1 MEISMVEILKYNDDD
16 LKDNEIDQVVTRVKA
31 FIVSSKNNMLIGKTD
46 EGYQLLGGYVADDE
60 EYVQALSKAIY
71 NETGIELDKK
81 DSVEPFFE
89 VRYYNKDYKGS
100 GINRLSDMIY
110 FLVKTDKLPNYK
122 KLKLSEKE
130 IAEKLPIE
138 VIRRSMFHKTLKTYI
153 DEEQNPLNKIKTKE
167 ILLAFEKMKE
177 IYKF

>member
-1 MEISMVEILKYNDDD
+1 MVEILKYNDDD

-31 FIVSSKNNMLIGKTD
+31 FIVSSKNNMLIGKGD
-46 EGYQLLGGYVADDE
+46 EGYELLGGYVEDNED
-60 EYVQALSKAIY
+60 YKQALARAIY
-71 NETGIELDKK
+71 NETGIVLDAK
-81 DSVEPFFE
+81 DKIEPFYE

-110 FLVKTDKLPNYK
+110 FLVTTDKLPNYK
-122 KLKLSEKE
+122 KLKLTERE

-138 VIRRSMFHKTLKTYI
+138 VVRRSMMHKVLKEYVDTET
-153 DEEQNPLNKIKTKE
+153 DPLSKVKTKE

>member
-1 MEISMVEILKYNDDD
+1 MIEILKYNDDD

-31 FIVSSKNNMLIGKTD
+31 FIVSSKNNMLIGKND
-46 EGYQLLGGYVADDE
+46 EGYQLLGGYVGETED
-60 EYVQALSKAIY
+60 YVHALVNAIY
-71 NETGIELDKK
+71 QETGIVLDGK
-81 DSVEPFFE
+81 DVIEPFYE

-100 GINRLSDMIY
+100 GLNRLSDMVY

-122 KLKLSEKE
+122 KLKLTEKE

-138 VIRRSMFHKTLKTYI
+138 VIRRSIFSKVLKEYI
-153 DEEQNPLNKIKTKE
+153 EEETNPLNQIKTKE
-167 ILLAFEKMKE
+167 ILLAFDKMKE

>member
-1 MEISMVEILKYNDDD
+1 MVEILKYNDDD

-110 FLVKTDKLPNYK
+110 FLVTKWRCT
-122 KLKLSEKE
+122 
-130 IAEKLPIE
+130 
-138 VIRRSMFHKTLKTYI
+138 VILKTLKHVLTVSC
-153 DEEQNPLNKIKTKE
+153 
-167 ILLAFEKMKE
+167 
-177 IYKF
+177 

>member
-1 MEISMVEILKYNDDD
+1 MVEILKYNDDD

-31 FIVSSKNNMLIGKTD
+31 FIVSSKNNMLIGRD
-46 EGYQLLGGYVADDE
+46 ENGYQLLGGNVEANEDIS
-60 EYVQALSKAIY
+60 QALAKHIY
-71 NETGIELDKK
+71 NETGIVLDSK
-81 DSVEPFFE
+81 DSLEPFFE

-122 KLKLSEKE
+122 KLKLSERE
-130 IAEKLPIE
+130 LAEKMPMEL
-138 VIRRSMFHKTLKTYI
+138 VRRIMFHKILNEYI
-153 DEEQNPLNKIKTKE
+153 DNEQNTLNKIKAKE
-167 ILLAFEKMKE
+167 IMLAFEKMKE

>member
-1 MEISMVEILKYNDDD
+1 MGE
-16 LKDNEIDQVVTRVKA
+16 NEDYVT
-31 FIVSSKNNMLIGKTD
+31 
-46 EGYQLLGGYVADDE
+46 
-60 EYVQALSKAIY
+60 ALATAIY
-71 NETGIELDKK
+71 NETGIVRDKNDK
-81 DSVEPFFE
+81 IEPFFE

-100 GINRLSDMIY
+100 GVNRLSDMIY
-110 FLVKTDKLPNYK
+110 FLVNTDKLPNYK

-138 VIRRSMFHKTLKTYI
+138 LVRRSIFHKVLKDYI
-153 DEEQNPLNKIKTKE
+153 EQEENPLNKIRTKE